1 MPDGKTIEMGRQP
14 VKVRVMFSTA
24 LAVTL
29 MTALNDGSVSA
40 VAQDQVTFRGGVDLV
55 TATVA
60 VRDRKGRV
68 IRDLKQTDFE
78 IIDSGANREIKTFEA
93 GESPIS
99 LAVLVDISG
108 SMSVGGNIERA
119 RSAVSVAMAAL
130 RNGADEAALFTFD
143 SKLEQIVDFTS
154 DLARLRR
161 VKLEGTPWGKTSLF
175 DAIAQTARLVGDR
188 ANRHR
193 AVFVITDGVD
203 TGSQL
208 KAPDVSGIASGID
221 VPVYLLTVVNPV
233 DHTGTEFGV
242 VQPGT
247 ATADRATLADL
258 ARWTGGDM
266 RVASTGEHI
275 GSTIVD
281 MFEELRHQYLI
292 SFEPG
297 EREGWHPIEI
307 RARKNDLIVR
317 ARSGYMAGRLRPS

>member
-1 MPDGKTIEMGRQP
+1 MPDGKTIEVKRHP
-14 VKVRVMFSTA
+14 VKVRAMFSTA

-29 MTALNDGSVSA
+29 MTAFSDGPVSA
-40 VAQDQVTFRGGVDLV
+40 IEPQDQVTFRGGVDLV
-55 TATVA
+55 TATVS

-78 IIDSGANREIKTFEA
+78 IIDSGVNREIKTFES
-93 GESPIS
+93 GESPVS

-108 SMSVGGNIERA
+108 SMSVGGNIGRA

-130 RNGADEAALFTFD
+130 KNGADEAALFTFD
-143 SKLEQIVDFTS
+143 SKLEEIVAFTT

-188 ANRHR
+188 TNRHR

-208 KAPDVSGIASGID
+208 KAPEVSGIASQID

-233 DHTGTEFGV
+233 DHTGAEFGV
-242 VQPGT
+242 VQTDG
-247 ATADRATLADL
+247 ATSDRATLADL
-258 ARWTGGDM
+258 ARRTH
-266 RVASTGEHI
+266 E
-275 GSTIVD
+275 
-281 MFEELRHQYLI
+281 
-292 SFEPG
+292 
-297 EREGWHPIEI
+297 
-307 RARKNDLIVR
+307 ARD
-317 ARSGYMAGRLRPS
+317 PSPLEYAI

>member
-1 MPDGKTIEMGRQP
+1 M
-14 VKVRVMFSTA
+14 KVRAMFSTA

-29 MTALNDGSVSA
+29 MTAFSDGPVSA
-40 VAQDQVTFRGGVDLV
+40 IEPQDQVTFRGGVDLV
-55 TATVA
+55 TASVS

-78 IIDSGANREIKTFEA
+78 IIDSGVNREIKSFES
-93 GESPIS
+93 GESPVS

-108 SMSVGGNIERA
+108 SMSVGGNIGRA

-130 RNGADEAALFTFD
+130 KNGADEAALFTFD
-143 SKLEQIVDFTS
+143 SKLEEIVAFTT

-188 ANRHR
+188 SNRHR

-203 TGSQL
+203 TGSQM
-208 KAPDVSGIASGID
+208 KAPEVSGIASQID

-233 DHTGTEFGV
+233 DHTGAEFGV
-242 VQPGT
+242 VQTDG
-247 ATADRATLADL
+247 ATSDRATLADL

-266 RVASTGEHI
+266 RIASTGEHI
-275 GSTIVD
+275 GSSIVD
-281 MFEELRHQYLI
+281 MFDELRHQYLI

-307 RARKNDLIVR
+307 RGRKNDLIVR

>member
-1 MPDGKTIEMGRQP
+1 M
-14 VKVRVMFSTA
+14 KVGVVFSTA

-29 MTALNDGSVSA
+29 MTALYDGPLSA
-40 VAQDQVTFRGGVDLV
+40 IEPQDQVTFRGGVDLV
-55 TATVA
+55 TATVS

-68 IRDLKQTDFE
+68 IRDLKQSDFE
-78 IIDSGANREIKTFEA
+78 IIDSGVSRQIRTFES
-93 GESPIS
+93 GESPVS

-143 SKLEQIVDFTS
+143 SKLGEIVNFTS

-161 VKLEGTPWGKTSLF
+161 VRLEGTPWGKTSLF
-175 DAIAQTARLVGDR
+175 DAIAQTARIVGDR

-193 AVFVITDGVD
+193 AVLVITDGVD

-208 KAPDVSGIASGID
+208 KAPEVSGIASGID

-233 DHTGTEFGV
+233 DHTGAEFGV
-242 VQPGT
+242 HQT
-247 ATADRATLADL
+247 DSRTTDRATLADL

-266 RVASTGEHI
+266 RIASTGEHI
-275 GSTIVD
+275 GSTIID
-281 MFEELRHQYLI
+281 MFDELRHQYLI